1 MSLLILIAVASLH
14 IVVGSDT
21 ACMNHGGHCQDEST
35 SCSGNYVSNLCSGS
49 ASRRCCLPSASSG
62 QCSDI
67 GGKCQDDHLYCT
79 GSYVTGKCSGDA
91 TNRCCTSHHIGGTDQ
106 SICDNIKVIS
116 RDTWGATRPT
126 HVTTLNHP
134 VHLFFVHHT
143 EGRTCHNEAECA
155 SVLKGVQNYHMNSRG
170 YSDIGYSFLIGQDG
184 RVYEGRGWGVV
195 GAHTLHY
202 NSLAYAVSFMGNF
215 MNSLPPASALN
226 AAKALAQC
234 GVSKGHIQSGYS
246 LFGHRDVG
254 NTDCPGDQLYA
265 EIRTWGRYNITHSS
279 TIH

>member
-1 MSLLILIAVASLH
+1 
-14 IVVGSDT
+14 
-21 ACMNHGGHCQDEST
+21 MNHGGHCQDEST

-155 SVLKGVQNYHMNSRG
+155 SVLKGVQNYHMNSRDW
-170 YSDIGYSFLIGQDG
+170 SDIAYSFLVGEDG
-184 RVYEGRGWGVV
+184 HVYEGRGWKTV
-195 GAHTLHY
+195 GSHTLGC
-202 NSLAYAVSFMGNF
+202 NDVSLAASMIGDFNDM
-215 MNSLPPASALN
+215 LPN
-226 AAKALAQC
+226 AAALSAVKRLITC
-234 GVSKGHIQSGYS
+234 GVEIARLRTDYS
-246 LFGHRDVG
+246 LFGHRDVRD
-254 NTDCPGDQLYA
+254 TDCPGNALYKNMSS
-265 EIRTWGRYNITHSS
+265 WTHFHLHGPGCPKL
-279 TIH
+279 T